1 LARNLVV
8 VESPAKAKTIGKY
21 LGSDYRV
28 VASMGHVRD
37 LPKSDFAVEFE
48 HGVAV
53 TYEVTGKGRKV
64 VSEIKKAAKDA
75 EQVYLA
81 TDPDREGEAIAW
93 HIAQAARLGDQRTRR
108 VTFTEITQA
117 AVREAFT
124 HPRRIDA
131 DLVDAQQA
139 RRVVDRIVGY
149 KLSPMLWRKVR
160 TGLSAGRVQSAAL
173 KMVVDREREIQ
184 AFKPQEYWSL
194 EADLAT
200 LERDERFRARYPVGE
215 KQRFVLGDEASA
227 TAAAARARAAD
238 WIVDDVK
245 QSERRR
251 SAKPPFTTSTLQ
263 QEASRKLGFSSKRTM
278 QIAQQLYEGVDLPG
292 EGSIGLITYMRTD
305 SVAMA
310 QAALDELAGL
320 VRSRYG
326 PEYLKTTQYKTKARS
341 AQEAHEAVRP
351 TSAQRTPEQLEG
363 VLEPAQ
369 LRLYRLVWERTVASQ
384 MTPAVYDQTTVDV
397 RAGDLVFRATGS
409 VRRFDGFERVYR
421 EGRDDEPAP
430 DGDGTRLPELTVGQR
445 LRLVELTPEQHFTEP
460 PPRYTEATIVK
471 ALEEHGIG
479 RPSTYAPTISV
490 LLEREYVSIDRKRL
504 TPTDVAFVV
513 TDLLADVFPKVVDL
527 GFTAEMEQDLDRIAS
542 GSKSWQPLVTAFFED
557 VEKILAEKQEKVS
570 RPEEATDELCP
581 ECGQDSG
588 ANLVRRWGRYGWFLS
603 CSRFPDCR
611 YRRNADQSAEEAAA
625 QKAEPE
631 LTDEPCPKC
640 GKPMVKRTGRFGPFL
655 GCSDYPNCK
664 GIKNLG
670 EQTFG
675 TCPKCGQGQVTSKKT
690 RRGKTFYGCNR
701 YPDCDYALWQAPLS
715 QPCPSCGGLLAP
727 DKSGET
733 ATCAACGN
741 TVQVAAL
748 ASV

>member
-37 LPKSDFAVEFE
+37 LPKSDFAVAFDD
-48 HGVAV
+48 GVAV
-53 TYEVTGKGRKV
+53 TYEVTGKGKKV
-64 VSEIKKAAKDA
+64 VSEIKKAAKGV

-93 HIAQAARLGDQRTRR
+93 HIAESARLAARRTRR
-108 VTFTEITQA
+108 VTFTEITAA
-117 AVREAFT
+117 AVRDAFSS
-124 HPRRIDA
+124 PRQIDA

-184 AFKPQEYWSL
+184 AFTSQEYWSL

-200 LERDERFRARYPVGE
+200 HERDERDERFRARYPVGE
-215 KQRFVLGDEASA
+215 KQRFILSDEA
-227 TAAAARARAAD
+227 TAAAAAERARGAD
-238 WIVDDVK
+238 WTVADVK
-245 QSERRR
+245 KSERRR

-278 QIAQQLYEGVDLPG
+278 QVAQQLYEGVDLPG
-292 EGSIGLITYMRTD
+292 EGSVGLITYMRTD
-305 SVAMA
+305 SVAMS
-310 QAALDELAGL
+310 QAALDELAAL
-320 VRSRYG
+320 VRGRYG
-326 PEYLKTTQYKTKARS
+326 KEYLKTTRYRTKAPS

-351 TSAQRTPEQLEG
+351 TDVQRAPETLEG

-384 MTPAVYDQTTVDV
+384 MAPAVYDQTTVDV
-397 RAGDLVFRATGS
+397 QAGDLVFRATGS

-421 EGRDDEPAP
+421 EGRDDDPEEEA
-430 DGDGTRLPELTVGQR
+430 GRLPELTVGQR

-490 LLEREYVSIDRKRL
+490 LLERDYVRLDRKRL

-542 GSKSWQPLVTAFFED
+542 GSKAWEPLVRAFFED

-581 ECGQDSG
+581 HCGEDTG
-588 ANLVRRWGRYGWFLS
+588 AKLVRRWGRYGWFLS

-611 YRRNADQSAEEAAA
+611 YRRNAGQSAEEAA

-664 GIKNLG
+664 GIKNPG
-670 EQTFG
+670 EQVFG
-675 TCPKCGQGQVTSKKT
+675 ACPKCGQGQVTSKRT

-741 TVQVAAL
+741 TIPVAAV